1 MNIASKIIGAIALII
16 MIVGLVPLLGG
27 LNWVAIPIATLGLIV
42 GIFSRNT
49 GGLILSGIILI
60 FSALRLM
67 AGGGIL

>member
-1 MNIASKIIGAIALII
+1 MNIASKIIGSIALII
-16 MIVGLVPLLGG
+16 MIVGLVPLLGW
-27 LNWVAIPIATLGLIV
+27 LNWFAIPIAILGLIV

-49 GGLILSGIILI
+49 GGLILNGIILI

>member
-1 MNIASKIIGAIALII
+1 MNLASKIIGSIALII
-16 MIVGLVPLLGG
+16 MIVGLVPLLGW
-27 LNWVAIPIATLGLIV
+27 LNWFAIPIAILGLIV

-49 GGLILSGIILI
+49 GGLILNGIILI